1 VPDLA
6 PGLTI
11 RPCVEADAPA
21 IADLVRQLAL
31 YERLEAFAVATPDD
45 FRRHL
50 FGPNPAAEAVI
61 AELDG
66 RPVGFALF
74 FTTFSTFRGQPGMF
88 LEDVFVRPEHRG
100 QGIGKA
106 LLATVARRS
115 LERQCA
121 RLEWAV
127 LDWNTPAIGF
137 YKAAGACPLD
147 DWTTFRID
155 DEALVRL
162 ASSGEFF
169 TRGIP
174 GRPGAA
180 R

>member
-1 VPDLA
+1 VSEPA

-11 RPCVEADAPA
+11 RPCVPSDAPA
-21 IADLVRQLAL
+21 IADLVRQLAA
-31 YERLEAFAVATPDD
+31 YERLEAYAVATPDD

-50 FGPNPAAEAVI
+50 FGPSPAAEAVI

-66 RPVGFALF
+66 QPVGFALF

-100 QGIGKA
+100 RGIGKA
-106 LLATVARRS
+106 LLATVARRA
-115 LERQCA
+115 LERRCG

-127 LDWNTPAIGF
+127 LDWNAPAIGF
-137 YKAAGACPLD
+137 YKAAGARPLD
-147 DWTTFRID
+147 NWTTFRLD

-162 ASSGEFF
+162 ASTSL
-169 TRGIP
+169 
-174 GRPGAA
+174 
-180 R
+180 